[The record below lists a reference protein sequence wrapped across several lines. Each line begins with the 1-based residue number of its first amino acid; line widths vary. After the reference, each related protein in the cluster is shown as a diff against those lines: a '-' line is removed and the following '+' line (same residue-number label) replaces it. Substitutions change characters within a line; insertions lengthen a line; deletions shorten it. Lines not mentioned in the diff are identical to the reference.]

1 MSEWPTEAVNYIQ
14 AIADT
19 KLVLSHRYAEWMLGG
34 PSLED
39 DIGGAS
45 AAQDEVGHVRQLFRL
60 LEQQGR
66 DPQWLEGNRDPE
78 EFCNAEPLD
87 ETPDTWAEYVAT
99 VSVVDRAAWYMLDS
113 ITSED
118 FRGLVDKIGEDE
130 FFHLEYQDARLET
143 LAEENP
149 VELQQALEA
158 VLPQA
163 LTFVGPKGYDADSD
177 PVVQAGF
184 SDRSAA
190 ELRSALLAHYETL
203 LAGTG
208 VSLDGVDTEGPT
220 VDEWGSRRRRVST
233 NAISQSVVDS
243 LVGVKNKQFA
253 AE

>member
-1 MSEWPTEAVNYIQ
+1 MSEWPTEAVNYAQ

-34 PSLED
+34 PTLED

-66 DPQWLEGNRDPE
+66 DSEWLAGNRDPD

-87 ETPDTWAEYVAT
+87 DAPDTWVEYVAT
-99 VSVVDRAAWYMLDS
+99 VSAVDRATWYMLDS
-113 ITSED
+113 VTSED
-118 FRGLVDKIGEDE
+118 FRGLTEKIGEDE

-143 LAEENP
+143 LADESP
-149 VELQQALEA
+149 DELQAALEV

-163 LTFVGPKGYDADSD
+163 LTFVGPAGYDADAD
-177 PVVQAGF
+177 PLVQAGF
-184 SDRSAA
+184 TDRSAA
-190 ELRSALLAHYETL
+190 ELRSALFSHYETL
-203 LAGTG
+203 LAGTD
-208 VSLDGVDTEGPT
+208 VSLDGIDTDGPT
-220 VDEWGSRRRRVST
+220 VDEWDSRRRRVST
-233 NAISQSVVDS
+233 DAISQSVVDS